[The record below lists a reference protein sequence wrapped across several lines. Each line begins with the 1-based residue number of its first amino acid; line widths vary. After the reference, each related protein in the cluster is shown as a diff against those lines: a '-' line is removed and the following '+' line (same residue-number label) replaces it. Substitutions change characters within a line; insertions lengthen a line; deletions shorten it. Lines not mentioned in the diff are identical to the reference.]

1 MKLSAYSKIA
11 TTIVNWKLSLL
22 ILIFLPIA
30 GFSQAT
36 GFTILGNVTGLQEGA
51 EVKIITT
58 QNEPQVIATGKAVKG
73 KFMLKGNVEEPG
85 LFFLVMDD
93 AQPHYVFLDNSKIGI
108 EGKKQDL
115 KNLKIKGSSTHD
127 DFLDFKKIFD
137 PLVGEMSALGAQVNK
152 ETNTIVR
159 DSLKVKY
166 DSIVFLVQ
174 SSIDAFVTEKPNS
187 YVSPFLLVIT
197 LQMNDDVSLLEN
209 RFSKLSPAMQQSRIG
224 ASLQQHIAAS
234 KAGQVGSLAMDF
246 TQPDVNGKPVSLSS
260 FRGKY
265 VLVDFWASWC
275 RPCRIENPNVVE
287 NYNKFKDRNFTVLG
301 VSLDRPGQKEN
312 WLKAIEQD
320 KLTWTN
326 VSDLK
331 FWQNEAAQLYRV
343 SGIPFNILVDP
354 EGRVIARNL
363 RGPDL
368 QAKLCEVLGGCGA
381 NAKN

>member
-11 TTIVNWKLSLL
+11 TTIVNLKLAF
-22 ILIFLPIA
+22 IFLMFLPFA
-30 GFSQAT
+30 GFSQAP
-36 GFTILGNVTGLQEGA
+36 GFTILGNVSGLDEGA

-58 QNEPQVIATGKAVKG
+58 QNEPQLIATGTAVKG

-85 LFFLVMDD
+85 LFFLVMGD
-93 AQPHYVFLDNSKIGI
+93 AQPQYLFLNNSNIGI

-115 KNLKIKGSSTHD
+115 KNLKVKGSSTHD

-137 PLVGEMSALGAQVNK
+137 PLVGEMSAFGAQINK
-152 ETNTIVR
+152 KTNTVVR

-166 DSIVFLVQ
+166 DSIVSLVQ

-197 LQMNDDVSLLEN
+197 LQMNDDIALLEK
-209 RFSKLSPAMQQSRIG
+209 RFAKLTPAMQQSRIG
-224 ASLQQHIAAS
+224 ASLQQHIAGS

-246 TQPDVNGKPVSLSS
+246 TQPDVNGNPVSLSS

-363 RGPDL
+363 RGPGL

>member
-1 MKLSAYSKIA
+1 
-11 TTIVNWKLSLL
+11 
-22 ILIFLPIA
+22 
-30 GFSQAT
+30 
-36 GFTILGNVTGLQEGA
+36 
-51 EVKIITT
+51 
-58 QNEPQVIATGKAVKG
+58 
-73 KFMLKGNVEEPG
+73 MLKGNVEEPG
-85 LFFLVMDD
+85 LFFLVMGD
-93 AQPHYVFLDNSKIGI
+93 AQPQYLFLDNSNIGI

-115 KNLKIKGSSTHD
+115 KNLKVKGSSTHD

-137 PLVGEMSALGAQVNK
+137 PLVGEMSAFGAQINK
-152 ETNTIVR
+152 ETNTVVR

-166 DSIVFLVQ
+166 DSIVSLVQ
-174 SSIDAFVTEKPNS
+174 SSIDAFVTEKPDS

-197 LQMNDDVSLLEN
+197 LQMNDDIALLEK
-209 RFSKLSPAMQQSRIG
+209 RFAKLTPAMQQSRIG
-224 ASLQQHIAAS
+224 ASLQQHIAGS

-246 TQPDVNGKPVSLSS
+246 TQPDVNGNPVSLSS

-363 RGPDL
+363 RGPGL

>member
-1 MKLSAYSKIA
+1 MKLSAYSKTA
-11 TTIVNWKLSLL
+11 TTIINWKLILPVLL
-22 ILIFLPIA
+22 FLPFA
-30 GFSQAT
+30 GFSQSP
-36 GFTILGNVTGLQEGA
+36 GFTILGNVEGLQEGA

-58 QNEPQVIATGKAVKG
+58 QNEPQLIASGKAVKG

-85 LFFLVMDD
+85 LFFLVMDN
-93 AQPHYVFLDNSKIGI
+93 AQPHYVFLDNSKIGV

-115 KNLKIKGSSTHD
+115 KNLKIKGSSSHD
-127 DFLDFKKIFD
+127 DFLDFKKVFD
-137 PLVGEMSALGAQVNK
+137 PLVGEMSAFGAQINK
-152 ETNTIVR
+152 ETNTVVR
-159 DSLKVKY
+159 DSLKIKY
-166 DSIVFLVQ
+166 DSIVYLVQ
-174 SSIDAFVTEKPNS
+174 SSIDAFVKEKPNS

-197 LQMNDDVSLLEN
+197 LQMNDDVTLLEN
-209 RFSKLSPAMQQSRIG
+209 RFAKLTPAMQQSRIG

-234 KAGQVGSLAMDF
+234 KTGQVGSLAMDF

-287 NYNKFKDRNFTVLG
+287 NYNKFKGRNFTVLG
-301 VSLDRPGQKEN
+301 VSLDRPGQKES

-331 FWQNEAAQLYRV
+331 FWQNEAAVLYRV

-368 QAKLCEVLGGCGA
+368 EAKLCEVLGC
-381 NAKN
+381 N

>member
-1 MKLSAYSKIA
+1 MKLSAYSKTA
-11 TTIVNWKLSLL
+11 TTTVNWKLALIVLL
-22 ILIFLPIA
+22 FFPFA
-30 GFSQAT
+30 AFSQT
-36 GFTILGNVTGLQEGA
+36 PGFTILGNVSGLEEGA

-58 QNEPQVIATGKAVKG
+58 QNEPQPIATGKAVKG

-85 LFFLVMDD
+85 LFFLVLGD
-93 AQPHYVFLDNSKIGI
+93 AQPQYIFLNNSNIGI

-115 KNLKIKGSSTHD
+115 KNLQVKGSSTHD
-127 DFLDFKKIFD
+127 DFLDFKKTFD
-137 PLVGEMSALGAQVNK
+137 PLVGEMSAVGAQINK
-152 ETNTIVR
+152 EPNAVVK
-159 DSLKVKY
+159 DSLKIKY
-166 DSIVFLVQ
+166 DSIVYLVQ
-174 SSIDAFVTEKPNS
+174 SSIDAFVTEKPDS

-197 LQMNDDVSLLEN
+197 LQMNDDATLLEN
-209 RFSKLSPAMQQSRIG
+209 RFAKLTPAMQQSRIG
-224 ASLQQHIAAS
+224 ASLQQHIIS
-234 KAGQVGSLAMDF
+234 SRAGQVGSLAMDF
-246 TQPDVNGKPVSLSS
+246 TQPDVNGNPVSLSS

-368 QAKLCEVLGGCGA
+368 KHKLCEVLGGCGA

>member
-1 MKLSAYSKIA
+1 MKLSAYSKTA
-11 TTIVNWKLSLL
+11 TTTVNWKLNIIVLL
-22 ILIFLPIA
+22 FSPFAAFSQTA
-30 GFSQAT
+30 GFN
-36 GFTILGNVTGLQEGA
+36 ILGNVSGLEEGA

-58 QNEPQVIATGKAVKG
+58 QNEPQPIATGKAVKG
-73 KFMLKGNVEEPG
+73 KFILKGNVEEPG
-85 LFFLVMDD
+85 LFFLVMGD
-93 AQPHYVFLDNSKIGI
+93 AQPQYIFLDNSNIGI

-115 KNLKIKGSSTHD
+115 KNLQVKGSSTHD

-137 PLVGEMSALGAQVNK
+137 PLVGEMSAVGAQINK
-152 ETNTIVR
+152 ETNTVVR

-174 SSIDAFVTEKPNS
+174 SSIDAFVTEKPDS

-197 LQMNDDVSLLEN
+197 LQMNDDVALLEN
-209 RFSKLSPAMQQSRIG
+209 RFAKLTPAMQQSRIG

-246 TQPDVNGKPVSLSS
+246 TQPDVNGNPVSLSS

-287 NYNKFKDRNFTVLG
+287 NFNKFKDRNFTVLG

-331 FWQNEAAQLYRV
+331 FWENEAAQLYKV
-343 SGIPFNILVDP
+343 NGIPFNILIDP
-354 EGRVIARNL
+354 EGKVVARNL
-363 RGPDL
+363 RGQDL
-368 QAKLCEVLGGCGA
+368 QAKLCEVLGGCITKS
-381 NAKN
+381 NN